1 MDKLKIGIPRSIFYY
16 QNKLMWQYFFEKLD
30 CEIVLSKKTN
40 KEIIKL
46 GEKYSNDEMC
56 LSLKTYL
63 GHVASLV
70 GDSDYILIPRIDNY
84 GLTNQTCT
92 NFLSIYDLVNNLFN
106 NKILNYN
113 IDYRA
118 HQTEEKAYF
127 QIGKML
133 GKSRKKIKD
142 AYDYALV
149 KSNKNKKKMYIETI
163 NKLKS
168 TKIKILLVGH
178 DYNFED
184 ELIGKPIIDYLRRE
198 DCEIIKCYDLP
209 SEVTNPLSKKIS
221 KTLYWKYNRENIG
234 SIPYCIDKVDGI
246 ILLSAFPC
254 GPDSIVNELVLRRV
268 DKTILNLI
276 VDDLSSFSGFE
287 TRLESFLDI
296 IKSKNNDLSSSYD

>member
-56 LSLKTYL
+56 LSLKNYL

-70 GDSDYILIPRIDNY
+70 ESCDYILVPRIDNY

-92 NFLSIYDLVNNLFN
+92 NFLSTYDLVNNLFDK
-106 NKILNYN
+106 KILNYN
-113 IDYRA
+113 IDYRNGY
-118 HQTEEKAYF
+118 TEEKAYF
-127 QIGKML
+127 KIGKML
-133 GKSRKKIKD
+133 GKSHRKIKD

-149 KSNKNKKKMYIETI
+149 KSNKENKKKYIETI

-168 TKIKILLVGH
+168 PKIKILLVGH

-184 ELIGKPIIDYLRRE
+184 ELIGKPIIDYLKRE

-209 SEVTNPLSKKIS
+209 GEVTNPLSKKIS

-234 SIPYCIDKVDGI
+234 AIPYCIDLIDGI

-268 DKTILNLI
+268 DKTMLNLI

-296 IKSKNNDLSSSYD
+296 VKNNEHNRSYD